1 MNTDA
6 WIAALAS
13 QVAPVDPR
21 APRRR
26 LALAAAAGL
35 ALAVPLVLW
44 LLGMNP
50 ELAGDLQRPSAW
62 LKWGFVITVVVASG
76 AWLARAARPASR
88 TTPLLLALAAVF
100 AALWGVAAMQLAS
113 AAPPQRV
120 ELLMGSSWRTCPV
133 SIPLLSLPALALLLA
148 AVRTLAPTRPVVAGA
163 AAGLLAGAL
172 ATLGYLLH
180 CPELAAP
187 FIATWYVLGM
197 AAPAALG
204 ALLGAR
210 VLRW

>member
-6 WIAALAS
+6 WIGALAS
-13 QVAPVDPR
+13 QVTPVDPR

-26 LALAAAAGL
+26 LAMAATAGL

-50 ELAGDLQRPSAW
+50 ELAGDLQQPAAW
-62 LKWGFVITVVVASG
+62 VKWGFVIAVVVASG

-88 TTPLLLALAAVF
+88 TTPMLIVLAALF
-100 AALWGVAAMQLAS
+100 AALWSVAAIELAN

-133 SIPLLSLPALALLLA
+133 SIALLSLPALALLLV
-148 AVRTLAPTRPVVAGA
+148 AVRTLAPTRPAVAGA
-163 AAGLLAGAL
+163 ATGLLAGAL

-197 AAPAALG
+197 GVPAALG

>member
-1 MNTDA
+1 MNTEA
-6 WIAALAS
+6 WIGALAS
-13 QVAPVDPR
+13 NVTPVDPR

-35 ALAVPLVLW
+35 AFAVPLVLW
-44 LLGMNP
+44 LLGRNP
-50 ELAGDLQRPSAW
+50 DLAGDLQQPAAW
-62 LKWGFVITVVVASG
+62 IKWGFVVAVAAASA
-76 AWLARAARPASR
+76 AWLARAARPAAR
-88 TTPLLLALAAVF
+88 TGPVLIALAAVF
-100 AALWGVAAMQLAS
+100 AALWSVAAIQLMN
-113 AAPPQRV
+113 AAPPQRA

-133 SIPLLSLPALALLLA
+133 SIALLSLPALALLLA
-148 AVRTLAPTRPVVAGA
+148 AVRTLAPTRPVAAGA
-163 AAGLLAGAL
+163 ATGLLAGAL

-187 FIATWYVLGM
+187 FVATWYVLGM
-197 AAPAALG
+197 GVPAVLG